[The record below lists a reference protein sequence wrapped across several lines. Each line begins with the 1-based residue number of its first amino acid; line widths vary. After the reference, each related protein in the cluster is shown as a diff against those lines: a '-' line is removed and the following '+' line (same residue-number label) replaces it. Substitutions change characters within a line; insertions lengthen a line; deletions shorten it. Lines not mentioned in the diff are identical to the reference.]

1 MNMRALARYLPSG
14 RWAVIAIPFLWL
26 LFFFAIPFL
35 IVLKISFSR
44 LAIAMPPYTP
54 IVEVVDK
61 ALHLRLN
68 LGNYAALFTDP
79 QYGLAYLSSIR
90 IAVVS
95 TVLCLLIGY
104 PMAYFIA
111 RMKPATRNIALMAV
125 VLPSWTS
132 FLIRVYAWIGIL
144 DANGILNRFLLW
156 TGLVDAPLRILYTPL
171 AAYIGIVYC
180 YLPFMILPL
189 YANLVQLD
197 QRLLEA
203 AYDLGARPWK
213 AFVRITLPLMVL
225 PLYANLVKLDL
236 RLLEAAYDLGAKP
249 WQAFLRITV
258 PLSRSGI
265 IAGCM
270 LVMIPAVGEFVIPEM
285 LGGPDTLMIGR
296 VLWGEF
302 FNNRDWPAASA
313 VAIVMLLL
321 LLVPILVFN
330 RSQQRTLE
338 GRLA

>member
-1 MNMRALARYLPSG
+1 MNIAELKRWLPSG
-14 RWAVIAIPFLWL
+14 RWLVIATPFLWL
-26 LFFFAIPFL
+26 LLFFAIPFL

-54 IVEVVDK
+54 ILEYVDN
-61 ALHLRLN
+61 ALTLRLN
-68 LGNYAALFTDP
+68 LGNYAALFGDA
-79 QYGLAYLSSIR
+79 QYVLAYISSIK
-90 IAVVS
+90 IAAVS

-104 PMAYFIA
+104 PMAYVIS
-111 RMKPATRNIALMAV
+111 RMKPAARNIALMAV

-144 DANGILNRFLLW
+144 DTNGLLNRFLLW
-156 TGLVDAPLRILYTPL
+156 TGLVDAPLRILYTPV

-189 YANLVQLD
+189 YANLV
-197 QRLLEA
+197 
-203 AYDLGARPWK
+203 
-213 AFVRITLPLMVL
+213 
-225 PLYANLVKLDL
+225 KLDH

-249 WQAFLRITV
+249 WQAFLRITL

>member
-1 MNMRALARYLPSG
+1 MKPGAWKRWLPSG
-14 RWAVIAIPFLWL
+14 RWLVIAIPFLWL
-26 LFFFAIPFL
+26 VLFFAIPFL
-35 IVLKISFSR
+35 IVLKISFSH

-54 IVEVVDK
+54 ILEYVDN

-68 LGNYAALFTDP
+68 LGNYTVLFSDA

-90 IAVVS
+90 IAAVS

-111 RMKPATRNIALMAV
+111 RMSPSARNIALMAV

-144 DANGILNRFLLW
+144 DTNGLLNRFLMWL
-156 TGLVDAPLRILYTPL
+156 GVIDAPLRILYTPL

-180 YLPFMILPL
+180 YLPFMVLPL
-189 YANLVQLD
+189 YANLVKLD
-197 QRLLEA
+197 HRLLEA
-203 AYDLGARPWK
+203 AYDLGARPW
-213 AFVRITLPLMVL
+213 
-225 PLYANLVKLDL
+225 
-236 RLLEAAYDLGAKP
+236 
-249 WQAFLRITV
+249 QAFLRITL

-330 RSQQRTLE
+330 RYQQKELE
-338 GRLA
+338 GRLT

>member
-1 MNMRALARYLPSG
+1 MNARALKRFFPGG
-14 RWAVIAIPFLWL
+14 RWAVIAVPFLWL
-26 LFFFAIPFL
+26 LLFFAIPFL

-54 IVEVVDK
+54 IVEYVDK
-61 ALHLRLN
+61 ALTLRLN
-68 LGNYAALFTDP
+68 LGNYVALFTDS
-79 QYGLAYLSSIR
+79 QYVVAYLSSIR
-90 IAVVS
+90 IAAVS
-95 TVLCLLIGY
+95 TLLCLLIGY

-111 RMKPATRNIALMAV
+111 RMKPSTRNIALMAV
-125 VLPSWTS
+125 VLPSWIS
-132 FLIRVYAWIGIL
+132 FLLRVYAWVGIL
-144 DANGILNRFLLW
+144 DANGILNRALM
-156 TGLVDAPLRILYTPL
+156 GLGVIDAPLRILYTPL

-180 YLPFMILPL
+180 YLPF
-189 YANLVQLD
+189 
-197 QRLLEA
+197 
-203 AYDLGARPWK
+203 
-213 AFVRITLPLMVL
+213 MVL

-249 WQAFLRITV
+249 WQAFLRITL
-258 PLSRSGI
+258 PLSRAGI
-265 IAGCM
+265 VAGCM

-321 LLVPILVFN
+321 LMVPILVFN
-330 RSQQRTLE
+330 RYQQKEME
-338 GRLA
+338 GRLT